1 MSIQTIDINL
11 DEQLTMCSYASAA
24 PMKRR
29 VVQITYE
36 IDDADWS
43 SGHDDRDKCV
53 EKLSEWFE
61 GLTFKNQLGIFY
73 SQYYCN
79 NEGDKDNDDWFDT
92 MNLGCPFQD
101 MVFAAQS
108 RILKRYAP
116 WIPGTGF
123 NLNLVTTGI
132 KYKEVQM

>member
-1 MSIQTIDINL
+1 MSIETIDVDL
-11 DEQLTMCSYASAA
+11 DKQSTLCNYRKAA
-24 PMKRR
+24 EGKRK

-36 IDDADWS
+36 IDDADWT

-79 NEGDKDNDDWFDT
+79 NEDDKGGDDWFDT
-92 MNLGCPFQD
+92 MNDGCPYQD
-101 MVFAAQS
+101 MVYAAQA
-108 RILKRYAP
+108 RIINKYAS

-123 NLNLVTTGI
+123 NLNLVVTGI
-132 KYKEVQM
+132 KYKEE

>member
-1 MSIQTIDINL
+1 MSIETINVNL
-11 DEQLTMCSYASAA
+11 DDQSTLCNYRKASAG
-24 PMKRR
+24 KRK

-73 SQYYCN
+73 SQYYWG
-79 NEGDKDNDDWFDT
+79 NEDDKGGDDWFDT
-92 MNLGCPFQD
+92 MNDGCPYQD
-101 MVFAAQS
+101 MVYAAQA
-108 RILKRYAP
+108 RILDKYAP
-116 WIPGTGF
+116 WRPETGF
-123 NLNLVTTGI
+123 NLDLFTIGI
-132 KYKEVQM
+132 KYKEVA

>member
-11 DEQLTMCSYASAA
+11 DEQSTLCSYRKGASG
-24 PMKRR
+24 KRK
-29 VVQITYE
+29 VLQITYE

-43 SGHDDRDKCV
+43 SGDDDREKCV

-73 SQYYCN
+73 SQHYNASMGVVAN
-79 NEGDKDNDDWFDT
+79 NDWFDT

-123 NLNLVTTGI
+123 NLELFTTGI
-132 KYKEVQM
+132 KYKEEQV